1 MKIEMLVG
9 QLTTIGV
16 VDERAMISHPAREA
30 IIM

>member
-16 VDERAMISHPAREA
+16 VDERAMIIHSTREA